1 MKTSI
6 IRLFLASLLFKSTYA
21 LADSSVCK
29 LRGNAI
35 TNYAS
40 EIYKRNGE
48 KWPDSTIVNLEVS
61 GQILDSDLK
70 YSAIGEAFVKP
81 EDDLQFSIIP
91 TSLASVKLDKDKHLI
106 YVCAE
111 VKDDARFTIEL
122 DFLGKSLSGGFISK
136 LLHSSAKEG
145 KVELM
150 PLKLQ
155 VLSIGADADK
165 KGGLAKLLS
174 LPFAINSKII
184 SGIANT
190 LAGITGVEI
199 ERVTLTEK
207 FAILEGGID
216 LDKPNA
222 ARFRK
227 VVEYNSPEFQHVNV
241 Q

>member
-6 IRLFLASLLFKSTYA
+6 IRLFLALMLVKSSA
-21 LADSSVCK
+21 MAASSVCK
-29 LRGNAI
+29 LRGNDI

-40 EIYKRNGE
+40 EIFKRNNE

-61 GQILDSDLK
+61 GQIVDSDIK
-70 YSAIGEAFVKP
+70 FSAIGEAFVKP
-81 EDDLQFSIIP
+81 EDDIQFSIIP

-111 VKDDARFTIEL
+111 VKDNSQFTIEL
-122 DFLGKSLSGGFISK
+122 DFLGKTLTGGLFNK
-136 LLHSSAKEG
+136 LLHSSADAG
-145 KVELM
+145 KVELS

-184 SGIANT
+184 SAIANT

-207 FAILEGGID
+207 YAILEGGID
-216 LDKPNA
+216 LDKPQA
-222 ARFRK
+222 SRFRK
-227 VVEYNSPEFQHVNV
+227 VVDYNSTEFNNVNV

>member
-6 IRLFLASLLFKSTYA
+6 LRLFLALMFIQSSA
-21 LADSSVCK
+21 LAASSVCK
-29 LRGNAI
+29 LRGNDI
-35 TNYAS
+35 TKYAS
-40 EIYKRNGE
+40 EIYKRNNE
-48 KWPDSTIVNLEVS
+48 TWPDSTIVNLEVS
-61 GQILDSDLK
+61 GQVVDSDLK
-70 YSAIGEAFVKP
+70 FSAVGEAFVKP
-81 EDDLQFSIIP
+81 EDDIQFSIVP
-91 TSLASVKLDKDKHLI
+91 TSLASVKLDKDRHLI
-106 YVCAE
+106 YACAE
-111 VKDDARFTIEL
+111 VKDDSRFTIEL
-122 DFLGKSLSGGFISK
+122 DFLGKSLSGGFVSK
-136 LLHSSAKEG
+136 LLHSSAEQG

-207 FAILEGGID
+207 FAILEGGIN
-216 LDKPNA
+216 LDKPEA
-222 ARFRK
+222 ARFKK
-227 VVEYNSPEFQHVNV
+227 VIDYNSPEFNAVNV

>member
-6 IRLFLASLLFKSTYA
+6 IRLFLALMLVNSYA
-21 LADSSVCK
+21 MADSSVCK
-29 LRGNAI
+29 LRGHAI
-35 TNYAS
+35 TNYAA
-40 EIYKRNGE
+40 EIYKRNNE

-61 GQILDSDLK
+61 GQVVDSDLK
-70 YSAIGEAFVKP
+70 FSAIGEAFVKP
-81 EDDLQFSIIP
+81 EDDIQFSIIP

-111 VKDDARFTIEL
+111 VKDNSQFRIEL
-122 DFLGKSLSGGFISK
+122 DFLGKSLSGGFFSK
-136 LLHSSAKEG
+136 LLHSSADQG

-155 VLSIGADADK
+155 VLSIGSDADK

-184 SGIANT
+184 SGIANI

-207 FAILEGGID
+207 FAILEGGIN
-216 LDKPNA
+216 LDKPEA
-222 ARFRK
+222 SRFRK
-227 VVEYNSPEFQHVNV
+227 VVDYNSAEFNNVNV